1 MHKNIL
7 QTIFSDHFEYIQYV
21 IRPDK
26 NVLDNINRMILCH
39 DPSYGGAF
47 FGCPHCGNLKFVP
60 FSCKSRFCPSCGN
73 VYNQKRAF
81 RMSCI
86 LVSCIHR
93 HCVFTIPEELRIF
106 FLKDHSLLNC
116 LFHSVRDVVLR
127 MFFKMNK
134 SELFTPGF
142 ICVLHT
148 FGRDLKWNP
157 HIHALISEGGAGNIT
172 PWRPN
177 PHFDY
182 DFLRLAFRKV
192 LLDQLSLKLGPPFK
206 KLKNQIYKDHPEGFY
221 VRAKPN
227 LCSPDITIKYIS
239 RYLGRPVIATSRMDA
254 YDGDSVT
261 FHYQRHEDHKTIT
274 ECIPA
279 IDFIKRLILHIPD
292 KHFKMVRYYG
302 IYAKHH
308 KQEKNLRKC
317 LSKQKQHYLSKLLDW
332 RNLILLTFGYDPLRC
347 PECGTSMLV
356 LEVYHK
362 KLHYLNAF
370 ERLWDMDSSILL
382 ILSLP
387 SDSAA

>member
-1 MHKNIL
+1 MLKKNIL

-81 RMSCI
+81 RMSCK

-157 HIHALISEGGAGNIT
+157 HIHALISEGGAGNII

-317 LSKQKQHYLSKLLDW
+317 LSHQKRQYLSRLLDW
-332 RNLILLTFGYDPLRC
+332 RNSILLAFGYDPLRC
-347 PECGTSMLV
+347 PKCGTSMLV

-362 KLHYLNAF
+362 KTALF
-370 ERLWDMDSSILL
+370 ERYRKVMGYG
-382 ILSLP
+382 
-387 SDSAA
+387 

>member
-1 MHKNIL
+1 MCKKNIL

-362 KLHYLNAF
+362 KTALF
-370 ERLWDMDSSILL
+370 ERYRKVMGYG
-382 ILSLP
+382 
-387 SDSAA
+387 